1 MLFATMIGADLDD
14 AIPAEWL
21 AAAENRVGER
31 LTATLLGDTQPEVPA
46 EVRERADEE
55 AHRVVDQARAM
66 IVG

>member
-1 MLFATMIGADLDD
+1 MDKMIG
-14 AIPAEWL
+14 
-21 AAAENRVGER
+21 
-31 LTATLLGDTQPEVPA
+31 LLGDTEPEVPA